1 MIQMTNA
8 LKPWHVLS
16 KFRKKETIAP
26 QKRLDEASHAGDASS
41 LKVLLEEDKLL
52 LDRTLNE
59 VRDNPLHIAAFHGHV
74 DFASEIVE
82 LKPELAKKLN
92 KEGQSPLHLAAA
104 RGHLQVVEKLLDQV
118 GTDICLVLDKAG
130 YLPIHT
136 AAIHGKNDVVAM
148 FIDKCQQSL
157 HEVTSTNETL
167 LHLAVKANS
176 LETIRFLMS
185 RGVKL
190 GAKDDEGNT
199 CLHIAVARRNSQVI
213 KDFLQHMGAEI
224 NSMNVSCQTP
234 LDVLCESWQYFDDVS
249 LVNMIRN
256 AGGLRAAEL
265 TDLKS
270 ICVHSSE
277 HVTSRTLEKRTTT
290 AKLTPVEKNHDS
302 GETLLIVATLV
313 ATITFQAVLNPP
325 GGFVQGD
332 SSNTVGDFL
341 SNSYPSG
348 TLPAGIPVLLIYLR
362 AFYTLDTV
370 ALFASVS
377 VILLLLCKVPE
388 NKFLMNVLVW
398 VVWLAVFCTAL
409 AFSTAF
415 IQLYSWDNSADR
427 YMLGFIRAWL
437 TVLAIASLWVAF
449 RVIYFLLRYG
459 ALNKGRRPNWLAK
472 FGWPKLSRRHKMALS
487 IISIVIV
494 LSILLSVNYLIN
506 YILI

>member
-1 MIQMTNA
+1 MTNA

-41 LKVLLEEDKLL
+41 IKVLLEEDKLL

-74 DFASEIVE
+74 DFASEILD

-92 KEGQSPLHLAAA
+92 KAGQSPLHLAAA

-148 FIDKCQQSL
+148 FIDKCQQTL

-190 GAKDDEGNT
+190 DAKDDEGNT

-213 KDFLQHMGAEI
+213 KEFLQYMGAEI
-224 NSMNVSCQTP
+224 NSMNVSGQTP

-270 ICVHSSE
+270 ICIHSSE
-277 HVTSRTLEKRTTT
+277 HVPSRTSEKRTTT

-348 TLPAGIPVLLIYLR
+348 TLPAGIPVLLIYLK
-362 AFYTLDTV
+362 AFYTLDTA

-415 IQLYSWDNSADR
+415 IQLYSWDNSASR
-427 YMLGFIRAWL
+427 YILGFIRAWL
-437 TVLAIASLWVAF
+437 VVLAIASLWVAF
-449 RVIYFLLRYG
+449 RVIYFFLRYG
-459 ALNKGRRPNWLAK
+459 ALNKGRRLNWLSK
-472 FGWPKLSRRHKMALS
+472 FGWPKLSRRLKMSIS

-494 LSILLSVNYLIN
+494 LAILLSVNYLIN

>member
-8 LKPWHVLS
+8 LKPGRVLS
-16 KFRKKETIAP
+16 KFRKKETIAS

-74 DFASEIVE
+74 DFASEILE

-148 FIDKCQQSL
+148 FIDKCQQTL

-190 GAKDDEGNT
+190 NAKDDEGNT

-213 KDFLQHMGAEI
+213 KEFLHYMGEEI
-224 NSMNVSCQTP
+224 NSMNVSGQTP

-270 ICVHSSE
+270 ICIHSSE
-277 HVTSRTLEKRTTT
+277 HVPSRTSEKRTTT
-290 AKLTPVEKNHDS
+290 AKLTLVEKNHDS

-348 TLPAGIPVLLIYLR
+348 TLPAGIPVLLIYLK
-362 AFYTLDTV
+362 AFYTLDTA

-415 IQLYSWDNSADR
+415 IQLYSWDNSASR
-427 YMLGFIRAWL
+427 YILGFIRAWL
-437 TVLAIASLWVAF
+437 VVLAIASLWVAF
-449 RVIYFLLRYG
+449 RVIYFFLRYG
-459 ALNKGRRPNWLAK
+459 ALNKGRRLNWLPK
-472 FGWPKLSRRHKMALS
+472 FGWPKLSRRLKMAIS

-494 LSILLSVNYLIN
+494 LAILLSVNYLIN